1 MKMLITRIVITA
13 KSDETTPAPIDT
25 SAPAASPSR
34 LTSVSAALSS
44 FVVMSY
50 FWFASRRVGFRSKA
64 SLRSWA
70 Y

>member
-1 MKMLITRIVITA
+1 MKMLITRIVISA

-50 FWFASRRVGFRSKA
+50 FSFAS
-64 SLRSWA
+64 
-70 Y
+70 